1 MEQAGVDVGAA
12 PDYRVFR
19 VGVLDTNCYLVWCTD
34 TKHAVLI
41 DPGESPEPAL
51 AEAERLGLRIG
62 CVLATHGHFDHVM
75 GVNEV
80 WERADGVPF
89 LLHPADHAMALAP
102 SAQAE
107 FVLGRPVPSVCPTGA
122 LEDGQ
127 VIEFGRCRL
136 RVIHTPGHTQGGV
149 CLSTDGMIFTG
160 DTLFCGSVGRT
171 DFEGGDWDQLMASI
185 RDRLLP
191 LPDGTRVLPGHG
203 PETRIGDERETNP
216 FLA

>member
-1 MEQAGVDVGAA
+1 MGAGRWG
-12 PDYRVFR
+12 
-19 VGVLDTNCYLVWCTD
+19 
-34 TKHAVLI
+34 
-41 DPGESPEPAL
+41 
-51 AEAERLGLRIG
+51 
-62 CVLATHGHFDHVM
+62 
-75 GVNEV
+75 
-80 WERADGVPF
+80 PF

>member
-1 MEQAGVDVGAA
+1 MEQAGVDLDPT
-12 PDYRVFR
+12 PDWRVFR
-19 VGVLDTNCYLVWCTD
+19 LGVLDTNCYLVWCPE

-51 AEAERLGLRIG
+51 AEASSLGLEID
-62 CVLATHGHFDHVM
+62 CVVATHGHFDHVM
-75 GVNEV
+75 GVDAV
-80 WERADGVPF
+80 WQQADVPF
-89 LLHPADHAMALAP
+89 LLHHADHAMALAP

-107 FVLGRPVPSVCPTGA
+107 FVLGRPVPSVCPTGG

-149 CLSTDGMIFTG
+149 CLSADVMVFTG

-171 DFEGGDWDQLMASI
+171 DFEGGDWAQLVASI

-191 LPDGTRVLPGHG
+191 LPDAMRVLPGHG
-203 PETRIGDERETNP
+203 QETSIGDERTSNP

>member
-1 MEQAGVDVGAA
+1 MDVGAA
-12 PDYRVFR
+12 PEYRVFR
-19 VGVLDTNCYLVWCTD
+19 LGILDTNCYLVWCPD
-34 TKHAVLI
+34 TRDAVLI

-51 AEAERLGLRIG
+51 AEAECLGLRIG

-75 GVNEV
+75 GMDEV
-80 WERADGVPF
+80 WRRARVPF
-89 LLHPADHAMALAP
+89 LLHGADHAMAMAP

-107 FVLGRPVPSVCPTGA
+107 FVLGRPVPSVTPTDV

-149 CLSTDGMIFTG
+149 CLSIDGMVFTG

-185 RDRLLP
+185 RDRLLR
-191 LPDGTRVLPGHG
+191 LPDSTRVLPGHG
-203 PETRIGDERETNP
+203 PETHIGDERETNP